1 MILRENDKKRRL
13 RHELVLWSEAWCQE
27 DFEAGDASCRE
38 RPFCDSGHSHGPST
52 PPAPVGAPRWQ
63 LHPLGAGARRDAL
76 PCYRGL
82 SISSVYSQ
90 PFGTPSPFPFPK
102 PVQARDP
109 FPGAE
114 LLSRP
119 SGPLSPRELR
129 PHQAVSGSAPRA
141 PSCGQRGCCPA
152 PHVPLPCKETFV
164 FESFLRNVVPVGA
177 KPRVAGCGYSSGWC

>member
-38 RPFCDSGHSHGPST
+38 RPFCDSVHSHGPST
-52 PPAPVGAPRWQ
+52 PPPPVGAPRWQ

-119 SGPLSPRELR
+119 SGPLT
-129 PHQAVSGSAPRA
+129 PRA
-141 PSCGQRGCCPA
+141 PPGGFRQRSAGPQLWSAGMLPGPA
-152 PHVPLPCKETFV
+152 RAPSMQRDFR
-164 FESFLRNVVPVGA
+164 LREFSA
-177 KPRVAGCGYSSGWC
+177 